1 MTKTSAT
8 LKNFCYLVPSMS
20 NSSTPRRTGNR
31 STPIGKTLRKS
42 ILLGVILIVSV
53 FGFFGLFGKNG
64 LLDVMRLNALHKN
77 LQKENE
83 EIERKQAELRQEI
96 LRLKD
101 GQQLE
106 FLARDRL
113 GLLKSDEV
121 LIVLD
126 TVPPSEVMNSSP
138 SPAPIP

>member
-1 MTKTSAT
+1 M
-8 LKNFCYLVPSMS
+8 P
-20 NSSTPRRTGNR
+20 NSSTPRRTGKR

-42 ILLGVILIVSV
+42 ILLGAVLIVSL

-77 LQKENE
+77 LQRENE
-83 EIERKQAELRQEI
+83 ELERKQSELRQEI

-126 TVPPSEVMNSSP
+126 TIPPSATLTSSP
-138 SPAPIP
+138 SPAPTP